1 MYLKYILTGIALI
14 IGGLLAVQGSI
25 NSQLGGI
32 LKSPTQAAFV
42 SFFVGTITLF
52 ALNIVMRT
60 ELPSKALIAEMPL
73 YLFIGGIIGA
83 IYVSSAIILIPKIG
97 VATMLGASIGG
108 QMIVA
113 SVIDHYGLFNVAVHA
128 VSPGRIIG
136 IVLLIIGVLLVQR
149 F

>member
-1 MYLKYILTGIALI
+1 MYLKYILTGIALL
-14 IGGLLAVQGSI
+14 IGGLLSVQGSI
-25 NSQLGGI
+25 NSQLGSI

-42 SFFVGTITLF
+42 NFFVGTLVLLAINV
-52 ALNIVMRT
+52 AIKT
-60 ELPSKALIAEMPL
+60 ELPAKETIKDLPL
-73 YLFIGGIIGA
+73 YLFIGGIMGA

-113 SVIDHYGLFNVAVHA
+113 SIIDHYGFFNIPVHA
-128 VSPGRIIG
+128 ISPGRVIG
-136 IVLLIIGVLLVQR
+136 IILLIAGVFLIQR